1 MGGFNLFAYVSD
13 TNAWVDLLGLDSKHN
28 HRNIKDVDAMDDID
42 KFLEMERKLIYI
54 QEKKQRI
61 KTEYLLNN
69 LMELGMLLELEIMK

>member
-1 MGGFNLFAYVSD
+1 MLMLWMILISF
-13 TNAWVDLLGLDSKHN
+13 W
-28 HRNIKDVDAMDDID
+28 
-42 KFLEMERKLIYI
+42 EMERKLIYI